1 MAAWLSVLRS
11 PSCADGRSSPVGPAT
26 RPMSDST
33 IAGWKVPADDS
44 GSWSGLLIEWRRG
57 PAGWLA
63 LVIYIVSDGIT
74 STTIQGW
81 LPAESIR
88 PA

>member
-1 MAAWLSVLRS
+1 MARRPSQSVLRQRPLLTGR
-11 PSCADGRSSPVGPAT
+11 PSDETNVRQHHCWVEG
-26 RPMSDST
+26 
-33 IAGWKVPADDS
+33 PADDP
-44 GSWSGLLIEWRRG
+44 GPWPGLLIEWRRG

-63 LVIYIVSDGIT
+63 LVIYIVTDGTT

-81 LPAESIR
+81 LPAGSIR